1 MLDTTS
7 IKDDQSAFQ
16 ARSSAAI
23 SHTDHE
29 MDKKGGE
36 YISRNINQ
44 VDSKYTTEPM
54 NDFSGTSNLQMVL
67 MAKYIGEEQV
77 GLFIKKALKIYKGL
91 RVLERNKKSDTP
103 MYSRSMEKLIR
114 FFSKKFPE
122 NCGLEGNLSD
132 LVLNFSNKS

>member
-1 MLDTTS
+1 
-7 IKDDQSAFQ
+7 
-16 ARSSAAI
+16 
-23 SHTDHE
+23 
-29 MDKKGGE
+29 
-36 YISRNINQ
+36 
-44 VDSKYTTEPM
+44 M